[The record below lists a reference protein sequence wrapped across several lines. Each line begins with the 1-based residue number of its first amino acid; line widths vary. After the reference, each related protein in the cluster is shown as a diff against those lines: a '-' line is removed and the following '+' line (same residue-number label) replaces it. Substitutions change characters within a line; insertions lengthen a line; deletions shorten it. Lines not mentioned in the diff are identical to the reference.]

1 MVRELVNLPNDML
14 DRLNAACHE
23 TAKFLQGSASLRDAM
38 RSEAFCEILKLEL
51 ASFEAIK
58 NQYLTNHRESL

>member
-1 MVRELVNLPNDML
+1 MVRELVNLPNDVL

-23 TAKFLQGSASLRDAM
+23 TTKFLQGSAPLCDAM
-38 RSEAFCEILKLEL
+38 RNEAFCEVLKLEL

-58 NQYLTNHRESL
+58 NQYLTNHRKSL